1 MAPLM
6 LLDTASLY
14 FRAFYGVPQTTTAP
28 DGTPVN
34 AVRGLLDMIAR
45 LVRARSPGMLIAC
58 MDADWRP
65 AFRVAAI
72 GTYKSHRANPDGSE
86 QVPDALAAQIPVISR
101 VLATAGVAMAA
112 ADGFEAD
119 DVIGTLA
126 ARADRSVEIVTSDRD
141 LFQLV
146 DDSREVR
153 VLYTAKGVGR
163 LEVIDEAA
171 VTERYQIPGR
181 GYAAFAA
188 LRGDPSDG
196 LPGVPGVG
204 EKAAAALVRSFG
216 TVPAMLAA
224 IDAGH
229 GGFPPGSRAKLVA
242 ARAYLEACGPVVNVA
257 SDAPVRAVTDV
268 RVHGWMPR
276 AEAPGGEPA
285 DLAATGQLPSRPSDP
300 AALAELDARWDLG
313 SSLGRM
319 MSALASRPS

>member
-1 MAPLM
+1 M

-45 LVRARSPGMLIAC
+45 LVRARHPGVLIAC

-65 AFRVAAI
+65 AFRVTAI

-86 QVPDALAAQIPVISR
+86 QVPDALAAQIPVIGQ
-101 VLATAGVAMAA
+101 VLAAAGVAMMA

-126 ARADRSVEIVTSDRD
+126 ARADRPAEIVTSDRD

-153 VLYTAKGVGR
+153 VLYTAKGIGR

-242 ARAYLEACGPVVNVA
+242 ARAYLEACGPVVTVA

-276 AEAPGGEPA
+276 AATPEGGSPA
-285 DLAATGQLPSRPSDP
+285 GLGQLDGLGELPSRPSDP
-300 AALAELDARWDLG
+300 VALAELDARWDLG

-319 MSALASRPS
+319 MSALVVRPG